1 MIKIYKNS
9 VQDKKLKQTKNYE
22 ANSWISVVNPA
33 ENEANEI
40 GRRFNIFKETMQD
53 CLDGNELPRI
63 KIENKNLI
71 VILRVIIKKDNI
83 YSTSPLTIILNDKN
97 ITTIALEETDI
108 INDLKNQKIEVYTTQ
123 RSNFLINICLSI
135 INYYQE
141 NINSITKD
149 VQAKKKNI
157 QKINKNDVFLL
168 IEMEEILN
176 SFISSLVPNINV
188 IKRILSH
195 NYIDLYQ
202 KDKNLISD
210 LLVDGEQVLDLCKTN
225 LRTINNIREGYST
238 VLSMR
243 LNQIIQIL
251 TYLTVFL
258 TIPMIIASVYGMN
271 IRLPFSGSANI
282 FWILLLVN
290 FLIMGAVLI
299 GFIIFKK
306 RL

>member
-9 VQDKKLKQTKNYE
+9 IQQKKLRQIKNYE
-22 ANSWISVVNPA
+22 VHSWISVVSPI
-33 ENEANEI
+33 ENEANDI

-71 VILRVIIKKDNI
+71 VILRVTVKKDNI

-108 INDLKNQKIEVYTTQ
+108 INDLKRQKIEVYTTQ

-135 INYYQE
+135 INYYQK

-157 QKINKNDVFLL
+157 QKISKKDVFHL
-168 IEMEEILN
+168 IEIEEILN
-176 SFISSLVPNINV
+176 NFISSLVPNINV

-258 TIPMIIASVYGMN
+258 TIPMIIASAYGMN
-271 IRLPFSGSANI
+271 IRLPFSGSENI

-290 FLIMGAVLI
+290 FLIMGIVLV

>member
-9 VQDKKLKQTKNYE
+9 VQQKKFKQIKNYE
-22 ANSWISVVNPA
+22 EHSWISVVSPTG
-33 ENEANEI
+33 NEASEI
-40 GRRFNIFKETMQD
+40 GKRFNISKETMQD

-83 YSTSPLTIILNDKN
+83 YLTSPLTIILNDKN

-258 TIPMIIASVYGMN
+258 TIPMIIASAYGMN
-271 IRLPFSGSANI
+271 IRLPFSGNENI